1 MFLSHITTEGMLEF
15 YKTGTFNLTG
25 TEKPNICLA
34 KHRCV
39 LVKCVSFFGLFSW
52 HFPISVKWDNQNVKC
67 ALHLMILFGSSNI
80 IDRIFHVS
88 SEPPTETCSSKA
100 EAAMKA
106 DWLTIIVRFQHC
118 AVIEKICKH
127 AKFQSLYNT
136 GKYLSHSFC
145 SQYQEITLLL

>member
-1 MFLSHITTEGMLEF
+1 MLIL

-25 TEKPNICLA
+25 REKPKICLA

-39 LVKCVSFFGLFSW
+39 LVKRVSSFGLFSW
-52 HFPISVKWDNQNVKC
+52 HFPISVKCDNRNVKC

-80 IDRIFHVS
+80 VDHIFHVS
-88 SEPPTETCSSKA
+88 SEPPTETCSNKA

-118 AVIEKICKH
+118 AVIEKSCKH
-127 AKFQSLYNT
+127 AKFQSLCNT
-136 GKYLSHSFC
+136 VKWLSHSFC